1 VSASVP
7 LQDGQQLTV
16 EFGRVAAVRIYP
28 IEMLASEDRK
38 YEARR
43 AGSTV
48 VRWESP
54 KSAAKQFSK
63 SYALPPKSGIDMPSG
78 KSLPWQ
84 MKNGEW
90 VADNTGSL
98 VVFAALSRD
107 GKWLAWMEQHPGEAK
122 IEARAWQ
129 IGGDTPTQ
137 LPKQPGQPVSVA
149 IANDGTLVHGQ
160 AVAGQ
165 PVEIHLNGVRIDI
178 LDARDRTACLA
189 FSPGRQWL
197 VAGTVPGGRVRAY
210 KVNREPTTGAVS
222 AVASSPWEKPFDE
235 TNDQRPRQITAC
247 DISDDGAVVV
257 GSDEGQVGL
266 RRPGGT
272 WLDLTERAT
281 FQLST
286 PVEDVGIDR
295 TGQHVL
301 ALAAWQAFDCSR
313 PGLPGQALRV
323 WNVTPS
329 NDSWGTPIS
338 SVCFPNQVVLGVG
351 ELVPN
356 ERGEP
361 GVMLVTARGPRWHGC
376 PGCARSNET
385 PEGMLA
391 RLIENAKTAG
401 AQSLTKDKTK
411 F

>member
-1 VSASVP
+1 
-7 LQDGQQLTV
+7 V
-16 EFGRVAAVRIYP
+16 ELGSVAAVQIYP
-28 IEMLASEDRK
+28 IEMLAKKERT

-54 KSAAKQFSK
+54 ESAAKQFSK
-63 SYALPPKSGIDMPSG
+63 TFATPPKSGTDTPSG
-78 KSLPWQ
+78 KGLPWQ
-84 MKNGEW
+84 MENGEW
-90 VADNTGSL
+90 VADNTISL
-98 VVFAALSRD
+98 VTFAALSRD
-107 GKWLAWMEQHPGEAK
+107 GKWLAWMEQRPNEAK
-122 IEARAWQ
+122 IVARAWK

-137 LPKQPGQPVSVA
+137 VPNQSGQPVSVA

-160 AVAGQ
+160 AMAGQ

-178 LDARDRTACLA
+178 LDARDQTACLA

-210 KVNREPTTGAVS
+210 AVNREPTSGALS
-222 AVASSPWEKPFDE
+222 AVASGAWEKPFDE
-235 TNDQRPRQITAC
+235 MNDQRSRQITAC

-257 GSDEGQVGL
+257 GSDEGQVRL
-266 RRPGGT
+266 RRPSGA
-272 WLDLTERAT
+272 WLDLTERAI
-281 FQLST
+281 FRLAA
-286 PVEDVGIDR
+286 PVEDVAIDR
-295 TGQHVL
+295 TGQHVS
-301 ALAAWQAFDCSR
+301 ALSAWQHFDCSR

-323 WNVTPS
+323 WNVAPS
-329 NDSWGTPIS
+329 NDSLSIPIS

-351 ELVPN
+351 DLVPN

-361 GVMLVTARGPRWHGC
+361 GVMLVTGRGTRWHGC

-385 PEGMLA
+385 PEAMLA
-391 RLIENAKTAG
+391 RLIEKSKTAG
-401 AQSLTKDKTK
+401 AQLWGKDKTK